1 MNISDRIQ
9 QLRKA
14 KGISQEE
21 LADKIGVSR
30 QAVSKWESEQSAPD
44 IEKIILLSDYF
55 ETTTDFLLK
64 GIEPVKEVNKKWNA
78 IIIAIVSTVINAI
91 GLILAIAIWIE
102 RQMGYSVGVGLG
114 FMVIGTGLFLM
125 GQFGNTNEKSKGK
138 RFFVVANVWT
148 LLLIPLSCCYNIC
161 DGILGGYYWL
171 IAPLPQL
178 GNSFVT
184 YGLCWV
190 LYFVV
195 CIAVDFVMIK
205 RNK

>member
-9 QLRKA
+9 QLRKT

-55 ETTTDFLLK
+55 KTTTDFLLK

-102 RQMGYSVGVGLG
+102 RQMQYSVGIGLG
-114 FMVIGTGLFLM
+114 FMVIGTGIFLM
-125 GQFGNTNEKSKGK
+125 GQFGNANEKVKGK
-138 RFFVVANVWT
+138 IFFVVANVWM

-161 DGILGGYYWL
+161 DGILGGYYGV
-171 IAPLPQL
+171 ISPLPRL
-178 GNSFVT
+178 GNSFMT
-184 YGLCWV
+184 YGLCW
-190 LYFVV
+190 LFYFVV

-205 RNK
+205 RTK